1 MQRGT
6 NKDVSFFS
14 LRYGRVNIVT
24 VEERREK
31 GVVTEDENGRC
42 EGAER
47 KGRREGREMWKKR
60 G

>member
-1 MQRGT
+1 M
-6 NKDVSFFS
+6 SFFS

-31 GVVTEDENGRC
+31 GVVMEDEHGRC

-47 KGRREGREMWKKR
+47 IGRREGREMWKKR
-60 G
+60 